1 MQGIKKW
8 GKTILQVCC
17 YPFAKFP
24 VYSFAG
30 VLWISENRCERHR
43 VYVLKPAMVRRP
55 ERQMDKNRQ
64 FHESGQTPK
73 APGRGIEKMALL
85 QS

>member
-8 GKTILQVCC
+8 NKTVLQVCC
-17 YPFAKFP
+17 YPLLNSLFIHLR
-24 VYSFAG
+24 

-55 ERQMDKNRQ
+55 ERQMDKTVQ

-73 APGRGIEKMALL
+73 APGRA
-85 QS
+85 

>member
-1 MQGIKKW
+1 AKASLSYSQSRQRQKISLQLAMQGIKK
-8 GKTILQVCC
+8 GKPGANVTGYTCSNQRWSDGRNVR
-17 YPFAKFP
+17 
-24 VYSFAG
+24 
-30 VLWISENRCERHR
+30 WI
-43 VYVLKPAMVRRP
+43 KT
-55 ERQMDKNRQ
+55 RQ